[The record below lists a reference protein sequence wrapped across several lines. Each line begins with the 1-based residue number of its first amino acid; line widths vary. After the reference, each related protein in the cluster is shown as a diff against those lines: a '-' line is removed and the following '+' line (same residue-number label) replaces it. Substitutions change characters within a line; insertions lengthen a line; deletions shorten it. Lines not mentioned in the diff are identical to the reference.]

1 MTRKRIACTIERIEL
16 LINMNIV
23 GRAEVTLI
31 KKIETWEG
39 RRVWRHKKI
48 VKTNT
53 LVPTLPRPPCLS
65 WSKQAEDVSQISTL
79 GNHVK

>member
-31 KKIETWEG
+31 KK
-39 RRVWRHKKI
+39 
-48 VKTNT
+48 N
-53 LVPTLPRPPCLS
+53 
-65 WSKQAEDVSQISTL
+65 
-79 GNHVK
+79 